1 MNSDA
6 LQMQYWQQLGLC
18 YADGD
23 GRACFVSALRA
34 QSTAAIHSPATSYM
48 PESRGAGWQLPGMQL
63 PELLLLLLL
72 ILPLP
77 ACIHPPCLRTGLRQ
91 ASALI

>member
-6 LQMQYWQQLGLC
+6 LQMQYWQLGLC

-34 QSTAAIHSPATSYM
+34 QSTAAIHSPATSYI

-63 PELLLLLLL
+63 AELLLLLLL